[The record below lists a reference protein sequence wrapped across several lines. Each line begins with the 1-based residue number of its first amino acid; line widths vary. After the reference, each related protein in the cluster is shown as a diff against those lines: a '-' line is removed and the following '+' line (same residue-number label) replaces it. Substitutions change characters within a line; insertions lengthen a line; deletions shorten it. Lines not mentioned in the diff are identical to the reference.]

1 MSLKAYLQRLLSK
14 IGVLSTLNQINQI
27 DSVTGVANTPL
38 QRDFSFV
45 APYSGYAAIHIKC
58 DVAIANALVKGR
70 TFTQITKS
78 SEDVSSNL
86 SVYVP
91 CAKGDAVALAVLA
104 RGNGEIIFNFF
115 PINNGK

>member
-45 APYSGYAAIHIKC
+45 APYS
-58 DVAIANALVKGR
+58 
-70 TFTQITKS
+70 
-78 SEDVSSNL
+78 
-86 SVYVP
+86 
-91 CAKGDAVALAVLA
+91 
-104 RGNGEIIFNFF
+104 
-115 PINNGK
+115 